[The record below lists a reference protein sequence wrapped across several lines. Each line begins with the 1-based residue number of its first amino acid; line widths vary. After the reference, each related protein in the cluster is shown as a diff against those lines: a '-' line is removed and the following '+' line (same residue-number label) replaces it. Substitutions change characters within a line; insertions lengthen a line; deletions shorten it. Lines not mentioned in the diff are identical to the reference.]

1 MKLDRVSL
9 GIPGTTP
16 HDAIRM
22 LAPRIESAGFHALWL
37 NDTAAVSGGE
47 GDSLA
52 GLAVAA
58 EVTTTLVLAT
68 GVIALD
74 RRTPTEI
81 AVAAAHL
88 PQHRLVLGI
97 GSGGSP
103 KSVTRV
109 SDGLTELRAL
119 TTAPIY
125 LGALGPRMRRLAA
138 TRADGVLFNW
148 LTPAAAGEA
157 MGDLQRDATGRTV
170 RAALYARTA
179 LTPEGMP
186 ELVAEARRYGTYPAY
201 AANFARIGADPLDTT
216 IDGSV
221 PGALAGRAAEYLAR
235 VDELVLR
242 AITGATSVDSYLH
255 FIDRV
260 TEA

>member
-1 MKLDRVSL
+1 VKLDRISL
-9 GIPGTTP
+9 GIPGTTS

-22 LAPRIESAGFHALWL
+22 LAPRVESAGFHALWL
-37 NDTAAVSGGE
+37 NDTAAVSGGD

-52 GLAVAA
+52 GLAAAA

-81 AVAAAHL
+81 AAAADHL
-88 PQHRLVLGI
+88 PQRRLVLGI
-97 GSGGSP
+97 GSGSSP

-109 SDGLTELRAL
+109 SDGITRLREL
-119 TTAPIY
+119 TTVPIY
-125 LGALGPRMRRLAA
+125 LGALGPKMRHLAA
-138 TRADGVLFNW
+138 TQADGLLFNW
-148 LTPAAAGEA
+148 LKPEAAGEA
-157 MGDLQRDATGRTV
+157 MRDLQRDASGRTV
-170 RAALYARTA
+170 RGVLYARTA
-179 LTPEGMP
+179 LTPDGMP
-186 ELVAEARRYGTYPAY
+186 ELVAEARRYATYPAY
-201 AANFARIGADPLDTT
+201 AANFARTGTDPLETT
-216 IDGSV
+216 IDGSS
-221 PGALAGRAAEYLAR
+221 PGALSGRAAEYLAH

-242 AITGATSVDSYLH
+242 AITGATSVDSYLD